1 MPSRLNLKLAEQ
13 IRFRAANILLHEMK
27 DPRIGFLT
35 VTRVEL
41 ASDLVTCTIYW
52 SVLGTPGD
60 RSKTAHALADARM
73 FLQRRIAEGLA
84 TRSAPQITFAFDE
97 SVEGAIKMGGLL
109 KQLKSERGEPPA
121 PDPAT
126 EAVVD
131 AAAADETGDEDG
143 EGEGD
148 EGSGEESDPI
158 AGEAPDS
165 DAEPSG
171 EPESEGGHPGTGS
184 GRRRS

>member
-52 SVLGTPGD
+52 SVIGTPGD

-73 FLQRRIAEGLA
+73 FVQRRIAEGLS
-84 TRSAPQITFAFDE
+84 TRSAPQITFAYDE
-97 SVEGAIKMGGLL
+97 SVEGAIKMGDLL
-109 KQLKSERGEPPA
+109 KQLRSERGEPPA
-121 PDPAT
+121 
-126 EAVVD
+126 D
-131 AAAADETGDEDG
+131 AAAAAEVTPDAGDGDAGDADADSGDG
-143 EGEGD
+143 DGD
-148 EGSGEESDPI
+148 GDGD
-158 AGEAPDS
+158 APKAADR
-165 DAEPSG
+165 D
-171 EPESEGGHPGTGS
+171 
-184 GRRRS
+184 

>member
-52 SVLGTPGD
+52 SVIGTPGD
-60 RSKTAHALADARM
+60 RSKTAHALADAKG

-97 SVEGAIKMGGLL
+97 SVAGAIKMTDLL
-109 KQLKSERGEPPA
+109 KQLRSERGEPA
-121 PDPAT
+121 
-126 EAVVD
+126 VD
-131 AAAADETGDEDG
+131 AAAPLA
-143 EGEGD
+143 
-148 EGSGEESDPI
+148 
-158 AGEAPDS
+158 EAPDT
-165 DAEPSG
+165 DADTDADAGADVNADDDP
-171 EPESEGGHPGTGS
+171 PKPAD
-184 GRRRS
+184 RRD